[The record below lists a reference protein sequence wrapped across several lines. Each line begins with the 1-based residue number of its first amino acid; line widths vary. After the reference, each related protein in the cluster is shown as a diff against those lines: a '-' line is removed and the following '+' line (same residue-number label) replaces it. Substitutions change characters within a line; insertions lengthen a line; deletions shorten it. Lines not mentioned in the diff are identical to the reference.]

1 MPNDT
6 ISPFSDQKRF
16 LKSLSNVI
24 LIDNVIDNFSTIND
38 IFNLEKKKKKL
49 QRIM

>member
-1 MPNDT
+1 MPKDT

-38 IFNLEKKKKKL
+38 IFDLGKKEKKI
-49 QRIM
+49 QGIM